1 MRDRP
6 LIFRKLC
13 YYVATMELLKTGH
26 LERYRHRDL
35 PALID
40 LYEGN
45 YLRVMR
51 LLPDLEDLEGTL
63 VSQVAGALNLY
74 ATVEERFKYT
84 TTLFLTY
91 RFEDEGEFALEPNA
105 RVCVYHD
112 VRAAELVSH
121 CRRKRTRKVHSWI
134 RGRMPELDRRWE
146 MNRFLYKWLKFCTNQ
161 GHIFLN
167 CTARPTQDL
176 SRLPAR

>member
-1 MRDRP
+1 
-6 LIFRKLC
+6 
-13 YYVATMELLKTGH
+13 MELLQTGTF
-26 LERYRHRDL
+26 ERYRHRDL
-35 PALID
+35 PALIQ

-51 LLPDLEDLEGTL
+51 LLPDLDDLEKTL
-63 VSQVAGALNLY
+63 VSRVAGALNLY
-74 ATVEERFKYT
+74 ATIEERFKYT
-84 TTLFLTY
+84 TTLLLTY
-91 RFEDEGEFALEPNA
+91 RFVDDSGVALEPNA

-121 CRRKRTRKVHSWI
+121 CRRKRTRKIRTWI

-146 MNRFLYKWLKFCTNQ
+146 MNRFLYKWLKFCSNQ

-167 CTARPTQDL
+167 YNSFPAEEFTRPAT
-176 SRLPAR
+176 RK

>member
-1 MRDRP
+1 MDV
-6 LIFRKLC
+6 LQ
-13 YYVATMELLKTGH
+13 TTT

-51 LLPDLEDLEGTL
+51 LLPELENLEGTL
-63 VSQVAGALNLY
+63 VSRVAGALNLY
-74 ATVEERFKYT
+74 ATIEERFKYT
-84 TTLFLTY
+84 TTLLLTY
-91 RFEDEGEFALEPNA
+91 RFDDETGVALEPNA
-105 RVCVYHD
+105 RVCVYLD

-121 CRRKRTRKVHSWI
+121 CRRKRTRTVRSWM
-134 RGRMPELDRRWE
+134 RGRMPELDHRWE
-146 MNRFLYKWLKFCTNQ
+146 MNRFLYKWLRFCSNQ

-167 CTARPTQDL
+167 CTVRPTKAL
-176 SRLPAR
+176 SHLSSR

>member
-1 MRDRP
+1 
-6 LIFRKLC
+6 
-13 YYVATMELLKTGH
+13 MELLQSDS

-51 LLPDLEDLEGTL
+51 LLPDIEKLEGTL
-63 VSQVAGALNLY
+63 VSRVAGALDLY
-74 ATVEERFKYT
+74 ATIEERFKYT
-84 TTLFLTY
+84 TTVLLTY
-91 RFEDEGEFALEPNA
+91 RFADDSGISLEPNA

-121 CRRKRTRKVHSWI
+121 CRRKRTRKVRTWL
-134 RGRMPELDRRWE
+134 RGRMPELDHRWE
-146 MNRFLYKWLKFCTNQ
+146 MNRFLFKWLRFCSNQ
-161 GHIFLN
+161 GHIFLS
-167 CTARPTQDL
+167 CTAHPAQSPLQSETRQERMRHWRP
-176 SRLPAR
+176 

>member
-1 MRDRP
+1 M
-6 LIFRKLC
+6 IFSKLC
-13 YYVATMELLKTGH
+13 YYVSTMELLQTAT
-26 LERYRHRDL
+26 LERYRRRDL

-51 LLPDLEDLEGTL
+51 LLPDLDNLEKTL
-63 VSQVAGALNLY
+63 VSRVAGALNLY
-74 ATVEERFKYT
+74 VTIEERFKYT
-84 TTLFLTY
+84 TTLLLTY
-91 RFEDEGEFALEPNA
+91 RFVDESGVALEPNA

-121 CRRKRTRKVHSWI
+121 CRRKRTRKIHTWI
-134 RGRMPELDRRWE
+134 RGRMPELEQRWE
-146 MNRFLYKWLKFCTNQ
+146 MNRFLYKWLRFCSSQ

-167 CTARPTQDL
+167 CTSRPAEDL
-176 SRLPAR
+176 THPVLR

>member
-1 MRDRP
+1 MQ
-6 LIFRKLC
+6 
-13 YYVATMELLKTGH
+13 LLKTGT

-51 LLPDLEDLEGTL
+51 LLPDLDILEGTL
-63 VSQVAGALNLY
+63 VSRVAGALNLY
-74 ATVEERFKYT
+74 ATIEERFKYT
-84 TTLFLTY
+84 TTLLLTY
-91 RFEDEGEFALEPNA
+91 RFIDDSGAALEPNA

-121 CRRKRTRKVHSWI
+121 CRRKRTRKVHKWL
-134 RGRMPELDRRWE
+134 RGRMPELNHRWE
-146 MNRFLYKWLKFCTNQ
+146 MNRFLYKWLRFCSNQ

-167 CTARPTQDL
+167 CTARSVQN
-176 SRLPAR
+176 PARLTWR

>member
-1 MRDRP
+1 MQ
-6 LIFRKLC
+6 
-13 YYVATMELLKTGH
+13 LLQTDTF
-26 LERYRHRDL
+26 ERYRRRDL

-51 LLPDLEDLEGTL
+51 LLPDLDILEGTL
-63 VSQVAGALNLY
+63 VSRVAGALNLY
-74 ATVEERFKYT
+74 ATIEERFKYT
-84 TTLFLTY
+84 TTLLLTY
-91 RFEDEGEFALEPNA
+91 RFIDDSGAALEPNA

-121 CRRKRTRKVHSWI
+121 CRRKRTRKVHKWL
-134 RGRMPELDRRWE
+134 RGRMPELNHRWE
-146 MNRFLYKWLKFCTNQ
+146 MNRFLYKWLRFCSNQ

-167 CTARPTQDL
+167 CTARSVENPAYPS
-176 SRLPAR
+176 SR

>member
-1 MRDRP
+1 
-6 LIFRKLC
+6 
-13 YYVATMELLKTGH
+13 MELLQTAG

-51 LLPDLEDLEGTL
+51 LLPDLDNLEGAL
-63 VSQVAGALNLY
+63 VSRVAGALNLY
-74 ATVEERFKYT
+74 ATIEERFKYT
-84 TTLFLTY
+84 TTLVLTY
-91 RFEDEGEFALEPNA
+91 RFDDDPAIALEPNA
-105 RVCVYHD
+105 RICVYHD

-121 CRRKRTRKVHSWI
+121 CRRKRSRKVRTWM
-134 RGRMPELDRRWE
+134 RGRMPELDHRWE
-146 MNRFLYKWLKFCTNQ
+146 MNRFLYKWLKFCSNQ

-167 CTARPTQDL
+167 CTSRPAEDIIRP
-176 SRLPAR
+176 S

>member
-1 MRDRP
+1 MQ
-6 LIFRKLC
+6 
-13 YYVATMELLKTGH
+13 LLKTGT

-51 LLPDLEDLEGTL
+51 LLPDLDILEGTL
-63 VSQVAGALNLY
+63 VSRVAGALNLY
-74 ATVEERFKYT
+74 ATIEERFKYT
-84 TTLFLTY
+84 TTLLLTY
-91 RFEDEGEFALEPNA
+91 RFSDDSGAALEPNA

-121 CRRKRTRKVHSWI
+121 CRRKRTRKVQKWL
-134 RGRMPELDRRWE
+134 RGRMPELDHRWE
-146 MNRFLYKWLKFCTNQ
+146 MNRFLYKWLGFCSNQ

-167 CTARPTQDL
+167 CTARSVEIPAPL
-176 SRLPAR
+176 PSR

>member
-1 MRDRP
+1 
-6 LIFRKLC
+6 
-13 YYVATMELLKTGH
+13 MEVLKTDL
-26 LERYRHRDL
+26 LERYRQRDL

-51 LLPDLEDLEGTL
+51 LLPELEVLEGSL
-63 VSQVAGALNLY
+63 VSRVAGALNLY
-74 ATVEERFKYT
+74 ATIEERFKYT
-84 TTLFLTY
+84 TTLSLTY
-91 RFEDEGEFALEPNA
+91 RFDDAAGTALEPNA

-121 CRRKRTRKVHSWI
+121 CRRKRRRKVHTWM
-134 RGRMPELDRRWE
+134 RGRMPELDHRWE
-146 MNRFLYKWLKFCTNQ
+146 MNRFLYKWLRFCSNQ

-167 CTARPTQDL
+167 CNSFPAEEIIRSEAR
-176 SRLPAR
+176 SEKNK

>member
-1 MRDRP
+1 
-6 LIFRKLC
+6 
-13 YYVATMELLKTGH
+13 MELLKTGA
-26 LERYRHRDL
+26 LERYRQRDL

-51 LLPDLEDLEGTL
+51 LLPDLDNLDGTL
-63 VSQVAGALNLY
+63 VSRVAGALDLY
-74 ATVEERFKYT
+74 ATIEERFKYT
-84 TTLFLTY
+84 TTVMLTY
-91 RFEDEGEFALEPNA
+91 RFVDDSGTALEPNA

-121 CRRKRTRKVHSWI
+121 CRRKRTRKTRQWL
-134 RGRMPELDRRWE
+134 RGRMPELDSRWE
-146 MNRFLYKWLKFCTNQ
+146 MNRFLYKWLRFCSNQ

-167 CTARPTQDL
+167 CTTRPATAPTRPL
-176 SRLPAR
+176 TR

>member
-1 MRDRP
+1 MQ
-6 LIFRKLC
+6 
-13 YYVATMELLKTGH
+13 LLKTGT

-45 YLRVMR
+45 YLRVAR
-51 LLPDLEDLEGTL
+51 LLPDLDNLEGTL
-63 VSQVAGALNLY
+63 VSRVAGALNLY
-74 ATVEERFKYT
+74 ATIEERFKYT
-84 TTLFLTY
+84 TTLLLTY
-91 RFEDEGEFALEPNA
+91 RFIDESGVALEPNA

-121 CRRKRTRKVHSWI
+121 CRRKRTRKVHQWL
-134 RGRMPELDRRWE
+134 RGRMPELDHRWE
-146 MNRFLYKWLKFCTNQ
+146 MNRFLYKWLRFCSNQ

-167 CTARPTQDL
+167 CTAR
-176 SRLPAR
+176 SVENPARPVSR